1 MKILSLVTWLP
12 TVGAILILFF
22 NKSKNDA
29 IRWFANF
36 WMGICFIVSI
46 PLITGLGSLKGYD
59 RALGGL
65 QFIEDFDWIPIIGA
79 RYQLGVDGLSVILIM
94 LTTMLG
100 VIGAVCSWSYI
111 REKGREKEYYIMLL
125 LLQSGMIGAF
135 VAADL
140 FLFFIFWEVM
150 LVPMYFLIGIWGGK
164 NRLYSAIKFF
174 LYTLVGSVVMLLA
187 VLKLFF
193 IFPEVVKAQEV
204 AVRETAGVYATNRE
218 TGQTN
223 GDMRKLVEN
232 AINRVK
238 GVDTDGKSPLPSS
251 HVRSSFNI
259 AALTAIGPHIKTV
272 FGVGLVIWLF
282 IGFALSFAIKVPMFP
297 FHTWLPDAHYDAP
310 TAGSVILA
318 GILLKMGTY
327 GFMRFSLPIFPDA
340 ATHPTVRF
348 WMITLSIIGII
359 YGALVA
365 LAQKD
370 IKKLIAYSS
379 VSHLGFVM
387 LGLFALNPN
396 GINGAVMQMI
406 SHGISTGALFMLAG
420 IIYERRHTYEIAE
433 FSGLASVMPTYS
445 TIFLIVTLSS
455 LGLPLM
461 NNFIGEFLVLRGAFE
476 ANVYWGAAATVGIIL
491 GAAYML
497 WLYQR
502 VFFGAVTNEK
512 NKELADLNAREAW
525 QFAPLIFLIFWIGIY
540 PKPLLSYIN
549 PQTEAV
555 VGQVYPNYFKPAEE
569 APKVAEEKPA
579 TETLPQSEAAT
590 QTSVPQNNVTKTD
603 VAAKSVAS
611 ANKVSEPKPLEK
623 QGNAK

>member
-1 MKILSLVTWLP
+1 MKIGILTWVTWLP
-12 TVGAILILFF
+12 AVGAILLLTF
-22 NKSKNDA
+22 NKSKNNG
-29 IRWFANF
+29 IRWFANL
-36 WMGICFIVSI
+36 WMGLCFLVSI
-46 PLITGLGSLKGYD
+46 PLITGFGSSIKGYD

-65 QFIEDFDWIPIIGA
+65 QFIEDFEWIPIIGA
-79 RYQLGVDGLSVILIM
+79 RYQMGVDGLSVILIM

-100 VIGAVCSWSYI
+100 VLGAVCSWSYI

-135 VAADL
+135 AAADL

-150 LVPMYFLIGIWGGK
+150 LVPMYFLIAIWGGK

-193 IFPEVVKAQEV
+193 IFPEVIKAQEV
-204 AVRETAGVYATNRE
+204 AVRATAVQYATNQE
-218 TGQTN
+218 TRLKN
-223 GDMRKLVEN
+223 DPMNNLVED
-232 AINRVK
+232 AIKRAKGIDPASGAANR
-238 GVDTDGKSPLPSS
+238 PLPPSY
-251 HVRSSFNI
+251 VRSSFNI

-272 FGVGLVIWLF
+272 FGINVVIWLF

-318 GILLKMGTY
+318 GVLLKMGTY

-340 ATHPTVRF
+340 ATHSTVRF

-365 LAQKD
+365 MAQKD

-420 IIYERRHTYEIAE
+420 LIYERRHTYEIAE
-433 FSGLASVMPTYS
+433 FGGLASVTPTFA

-476 ANVYWGAAATVGIIL
+476 ANVYWGALATVGIIL

-502 VFFGAVTNEK
+502 VFFGEVTNEK
-512 NKELADLNAREAW
+512 NRELPDLNAREVW

-555 VGQVYPNYFKPAEE
+555 VAQTYPNYFKAAEE
-569 APKVAEEKPA
+569 PKVAEEKSA
-579 TETLPQSEAAT
+579 DEAILPSEAMNN
-590 QTSVPQNNVTKTD
+590 TSAPDSDAQKVE
-603 VAAKSVAS
+603 VAAKSG
-611 ANKVSEPKPLEK
+611 EK
-623 QGNAK
+623 GKAK

>member
-1 MKILSLVTWLP
+1 MPGQIEFFGIGILSWVTWLP
-12 TVGAILILFF
+12 ALGGIILLFF
-22 NKSKNDA
+22 NRNKNNS
-29 IRWFANF
+29 IRWFANM
-36 WMGICFIVSI
+36 WMGLSFLISI
-46 PLITGLGSLKGYD
+46 PLLTGLGAGRPGYD

-65 QFIEDFDWIPIIGA
+65 QFIEDYEWIPLIGA
-79 RYQLGVDGLSVILIM
+79 RYQLGIDGLSLVLII
-94 LTTMLG
+94 LTTLLG
-100 VIGAVCSWSYI
+100 VIAAVCSWDYI

-135 VAADL
+135 AAADL

-193 IFPEVVKAQEV
+193 VFPEVVRPQQSVVQA
-204 AVRETAGVYATNRE
+204 TARQLSTSPV
-218 TGQTN
+218 TGQVN
-223 GDMRKLVEN
+223 QPMLILADD
-232 AINRVK
+232 AIKRA
-238 GVDTDGKSPLPSS
+238 TSASLPSGY
-251 HVRSSFNI
+251 VNSSFNI
-259 AALTAIGPHIKTV
+259 LALTAAGPHIKAV
-272 FGVGLVIWLF
+272 FGLGLVIWMF

-318 GILLKMGTY
+318 GVLLKMGTY
-327 GFMRFSLPIFPDA
+327 GFLRFSLPIFPDA
-340 ATHPTVRF
+340 ATHPTVRRV
-348 WMITLSIIGII
+348 MIVLSIIGII

-365 LAQKD
+365 MAQKD
-370 IKKLIAYSS
+370 VKKLIAYSS

-406 SHGISTGALFMLAG
+406 NHGISTGALFMLAG
-420 IIYERRHTYEIAE
+420 ILYERRHTYEIAE
-433 FSGLASVMPTYS
+433 FGGLATVMPAFS

-461 NNFIGEFLVLRGAFE
+461 NNFIGEFLTIRGALE
-476 ANVYWGAAATVGIIL
+476 AQWVWAAFATAGIIL

-502 VFFGAVTNEK
+502 VFFGPVTNKANES
-512 NKELADLNAREAW
+512 LRDLNAREMW
-525 QFAPLIFLIFWIGIY
+525 QFAPLIFLIFWIGVY

-549 PQTEAV
+549 PQTESV
-555 VGQVYPNYFKPAEE
+555 VAQVRPDYFKAAPAEQ
-569 APKVAEEKPA
+569 VAEEKQDDA
-579 TETLPQSEAAT
+579 AET
-590 QTSVPQNNVTKTD
+590 
-603 VAAKSVAS
+603 
-611 ANKVSEPKPLEK
+611 SEPAEQPG
-623 QGNAK
+623 QTR

>member
-1 MKILSLVTWLP
+1 MKSILSLVTWLP
-12 TVGAILILFF
+12 AVGAILILFF

-29 IRWFANF
+29 IRWFANI
-36 WMGICFIVSI
+36 WMGICFLVSI
-46 PLITGLGSLKGYD
+46 PLLTGYD

-65 QFIEDFDWIPIIGA
+65 QFIEDFEWIPIIGA
-79 RYQLGVDGLSVILIM
+79 RYQLGVDGLSVILIL
-94 LTTMLG
+94 LTTLIG
-100 VIGAVCSWSYI
+100 VIAAVCSWSYI

-125 LLQSGMIGAF
+125 LLQAGMIGAF
-135 VAADL
+135 AAADL

-193 IFPEVVKAQEV
+193 IFPEVIKTQEV
-204 AVRETAGVYATNRE
+204 AVRETARVYATNQE
-218 TGQTN
+218 TKN
-223 GDMRKLVEN
+223 ENKEMRKLVED

-238 GVDTDGKSPLPSS
+238 GTGSDGKSLPSS
-251 HVRSSFNI
+251 YVRSSFNI

-272 FGVGLVIWLF
+272 FGINLVIYLF

-318 GILLKMGTY
+318 GVLLKMGTY

-340 ATHPTVRF
+340 ATHPRVRF
-348 WMITLSIIGII
+348 WMVTLSIIGII

-365 LAQKD
+365 MAQKD

-406 SHGISTGALFMLAG
+406 NHGISTGALFMLAG
-420 IIYERRHTYEIAE
+420 LIYERRHTYEIAE
-433 FSGLASVMPTYS
+433 FGGLASVTPTFA

-476 ANVYWGAAATVGIIL
+476 ANVYWGALATIGIIL

-502 VFFGAVTNEK
+502 VFFGDVTNDK
-512 NKELADLNAREAW
+512 NKALPDLNAREAW
-525 QFAPLIFLIFWIGIY
+525 QFAPLIILIFWIGIY

-555 VGQVYPNYFKPAEE
+555 VAQVYPNYFKPAEE
-569 APKVAEEKPA
+569 APKVAEDKSPGEEMPAESRIPESKPVEAEK
-579 TETLPQSEAAT
+579 
-590 QTSVPQNNVTKTD
+590 
-603 VAAKSVAS
+603 AK
-611 ANKVSEPKPLEK
+611 
-623 QGNAK
+623 

>member
-1 MKILSLVTWLP
+1 MPQIKFFGIGILSWVTWLP
-12 TVGAILILFF
+12 AVGAILLLLF
-22 NKSKNDA
+22 KKTRNDR
-29 IRWFANF
+29 IRWFANL
-36 WMGICFIVSI
+36 WIGLCFLVSI
-46 PLITGLGSLKGYD
+46 PLITGLGGRGSGYD
-59 RALGGL
+59 RGLGGL
-65 QFIEDFDWIPIIGA
+65 QFIEDHEWIPLIGA
-79 RYQLGVDGLSVILIM
+79 RYQLGVDGLSLMLVM

-100 VIGAVCSWSYI
+100 VISVVCSWAYI

-174 LYTLVGSVVMLLA
+174 LYTLVGSLVMLLA

-193 IFPEVVKAQEV
+193 VFPAVVQAQHP
-204 AVRETAGVYATNRE
+204 AVRATAAQNATNVA
-218 TGQTN
+218 TGRYN
-223 GDMRKLVEN
+223 EAMYNLVEN
-232 AINRVK
+232 AIIRAKEGKDRLNNNR
-238 GVDTDGKSPLPSS
+238 DLPQEY
-251 HVRSSFNI
+251 VRSSFNI

-272 FGVGLVIWLF
+272 FGLSLVIWLF

-318 GILLKMGTY
+318 GVLLKMGTY

-340 ATHPTVRF
+340 ATHPTVRQV
-348 WMITLSIIGII
+348 MIVLAIIGII

-365 LAQKD
+365 MAQKD
-370 IKKLIAYSS
+370 VKKLIAYSS

-406 SHGISTGALFMLAG
+406 NHGISTGALFMLAG
-420 IIYERRHTYEIAE
+420 ILYERRHTYEIAE
-433 FSGLASVMPTYS
+433 YGGLAHIMPVYA

-461 NNFIGEFLVLRGAFE
+461 NNFIGEFLTLAGAFQ
-476 ANVYWGAAATVGIIL
+476 ARVAWGALATVGIIL

-502 VFFGAVTNEK
+502 LFFGSVTNDA
-512 NKELADLNAREAW
+512 NRGLRDLNAREAW
-525 QFAPLIFLIFWIGIY
+525 QFAPLILLIFWIGIY
-540 PKPLLSYIN
+540 PRPVLSYIN
-549 PQTEAV
+549 PQTNV
-555 VGQVYPNYFKPAEE
+555 VVAQVQPDFFKAGPAAER
-569 APKVAEEKPA
+569 VAEEKSGA
-579 TETLPQSEAAT
+579 QTGAEAT
-590 QTSVPQNNVTKTD
+590 QPGEERREVR
-603 VAAKSVAS
+603 
-611 ANKVSEPKPLEK
+611 
-623 QGNAK
+623 